1 MSGLLIYSRFEA
13 ERNAFSGAKYKEYL
27 DVSLMLEEEIDFSA
41 HVDFVINRTN
51 NYRIAEAF
59 EKRGIRVFNPSRLTR
74 LANDKQKCYEFMRD
88 NGVDIL
94 PIDYKT
100 PPLVMKPIDGK
111 GGKDVVFIKDG
122 NPPEKEGYI
131 YQKPATDLGKD
142 LRVWLLGGK
151 IIAAVLRESKTDF
164 RANFCLGGNA
174 TPYTLSAEEIALID
188 KISALL
194 EYDYIGIDFLFNEG
208 KIIFNEIEDA
218 VGARMLYNL
227 TNIDIIEKYCEYIK
241 SEINLF

>member
-13 ERNAFSGAKYKEYL
+13 ERNAFSVAKYKEYL
-27 DVSLMLEEEIDFSA
+27 DVSLMIEEEIDFSVPA
-41 HVDFVINRTN
+41 DFVINRTN
-51 NYRIAEAF
+51 NYKIAEKF
-59 EKRGIRVFNPSRLTR
+59 EKRGIRVFNPSPLTR

-88 NGVDIL
+88 NGIDIL
-94 PIDYKT
+94 PIDHKT

-111 GGKDVVFIKDG
+111 GGKDVIFIKDG
-122 NPPEKEGYI
+122 IPPERDGFV

-142 LRVWLLGGK
+142 LRVWLIGGK

-164 RANFCLGGNA
+164 RANFCLGGSA
-174 TPYTLSAEEIALID
+174 VPYTLSNEEISLID
-188 KISALL
+188 KISDLL
-194 EYDYIGIDFLFNEG
+194 EYDYIGMDFLFNEG

-227 TNIDIIEKYCEYIK
+227 TNMDIIEKYCEYIK
-241 SEINLF
+241 KEI